1 MTNSIHPWTM
11 YEVARSRDE
20 ERMLR
25 AEEARRALRVR
36 KEPGYNRA
44 DTVEE
49 ASRFGRIRLLNPLT
63 WAEGFHPR
71 PHHVR
76 HT

>member
-1 MTNSIHPWTM
+1 MTNTIHPWTM

-25 AEEARRALRVR
+25 AEEARRALRVQ
-36 KEPGYNRA
+36 KDSADNRA
-44 DTVEE
+44 DTLEA
-49 ASRFGRIRLLNPLT
+49 ASRFGRIRHLNPLT
-63 WAEGFHPR
+63 WAEGFNHR

>member
-1 MTNSIHPWTM
+1 M

-25 AEEARRALRVR
+25 AEEARRALKVQR
-36 KEPGYNRA
+36 ESADSRA
-44 DTVEE
+44 DTSGAT

-63 WAEGFHPR
+63 WAEGFNHR

>member
-1 MTNSIHPWTM
+1 MTYTTHPWTM

-25 AEEARRALRVR
+25 AEEARRALRVQ
-36 KEPGYNRA
+36 KEPAGSRA
-44 DTVEE
+44 DTLDA

-63 WAEGFHPR
+63 WAEGFHVR